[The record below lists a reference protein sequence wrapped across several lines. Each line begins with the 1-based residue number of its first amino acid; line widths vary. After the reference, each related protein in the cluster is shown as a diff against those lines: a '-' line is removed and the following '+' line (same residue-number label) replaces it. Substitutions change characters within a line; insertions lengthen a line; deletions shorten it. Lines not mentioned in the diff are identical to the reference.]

1 MSKFFSGASGK
12 TVEVNQRGIM
22 ADIELAGAAYEGKRV
37 SRAEMLLDQEND
49 ENSGESAE
57 DEDED
62 GESQLSESSSESVEM
77 QGGLRADGLDQASE
91 SDEDRQRNKQLLK
104 QLEKAEGDSDAELD
118 QALDMVLEAKQEESK
133 QTKTRQASD
142 FEKAEAIQ
150 TQRKVFNT
158 ILQQRI
164 LV

>member
-1 MSKFFSGASGK
+1 M
-12 TVEVNQRGIM
+12 
-22 ADIELAGAAYEGKRV
+22 
-37 SRAEMLLDQEND
+37 
-49 ENSGESAE
+49 
-57 DEDED
+57 
-62 GESQLSESSSESVEM
+62 
-77 QGGLRADGLDQASE
+77 
-91 SDEDRQRNKQLLK
+91 K

-133 QTKTRQASD
+133 RTKTRQASD